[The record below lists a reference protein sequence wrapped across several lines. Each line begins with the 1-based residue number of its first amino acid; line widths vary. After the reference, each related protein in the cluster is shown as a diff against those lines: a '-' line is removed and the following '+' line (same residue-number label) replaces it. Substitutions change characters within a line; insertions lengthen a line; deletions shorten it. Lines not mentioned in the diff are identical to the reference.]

1 MIRGIY
7 TNAGSMLSL
16 QLKQEITANNLANSN
31 STGFKKDGVFRKYLI
46 DHDTILRQN
55 ASDFRHLEEVDGVEI
70 NFKQG
75 ELYATG
81 NSLDTAIEGK
91 GFFTIQTPD
100 GIRYTRNGNFSLN
113 QDGFIITSNGHYL
126 LGNNGPIQALG
137 DKIFIGD
144 DGNITV
150 DDNLID
156 VLRMA
161 DFPEPYVFN
170 KIGNAL
176 FEAED
181 GTENPPAAGSFNIRQ
196 GFLEESN
203 VEMIQEMVNMI
214 QITRDFD
221 SNQKSIT
228 MQDTT
233 LDRAVND
240 IGRVQR

>member
-31 STGFKKDGVFRKYLI
+31 STGFKKDGVFRKHLI

-55 ASDFRHLEEVDGVEI
+55 ATDFRNLEDVDGVEI

-100 GIRYTRNGNFSLN
+100 GIRYTRNGNFSLD
-113 QDGFIITSNGHYL
+113 QDGFIVTSNGHYL
-126 LGNNGPIQALG
+126 LGTNGPIQALG
-137 DKIFIGD
+137 DSIFIGD
-144 DGNITV
+144 DGSVSV
-150 DDNLID
+150 DNNLVD

-161 DFPEPYVFN
+161 DFPEPYILS
-170 KIGNAL
+170 KIGNTL
-176 FEAED
+176 FEAAD
-181 GTENPPAAGSFNIRQ
+181 GTESATAAGSFKIRQ
-196 GFLEESN
+196 GYLEESN

-214 QITRDFD
+214 QLTRDFD
-221 SNQKSIT
+221 SNQRSIT